1 MEIASERKTST
12 IKSINPFDNSLNR
25 EYMSFTEEEVDKR
38 LDRADEA
45 FRSWKSTTFS
55 ERAALIHRVASI
67 FRDRKEEMAK
77 LAAQEMG
84 KRLKEGIAEVEL
96 SADIFDYYADHAER
110 FLADAPLETPIG
122 KAFIS
127 YEPLG
132 VLLSVQ
138 PWNFPFYQV
147 TRSAAPNIMA
157 GNTIVLKHASIVPQ
171 CAALVEEIFL
181 EAGAPEGVYQNLF
194 LPGSEVTD
202 LVSDERI
209 KAVTLTGSEPAGASI
224 AAAAGKNIKKSTLEL
239 GGSDAFVVLD
249 DVDIEEAVQAAVYG
263 RMWNAGQVCTSAKRI
278 IVHEHIADEFLERVK
293 VLFPTLKVG
302 DPLDPETDVAPLSS
316 EKAAEN
322 VVAQVKRAV
331 KEGAKLELGGN
342 RLADSAGAFVEPTL
356 LTHIKKGNSAYSDE
370 IFGPV
375 FMFYVVKDD
384 QEAIALAND
393 TSYGLG
399 GSVFCADEERA
410 VRVARQIDTGMVYIN
425 HMTGIAP
432 ELPFGG
438 TKRSGYGREQS
449 AAGIFEF
456 VNPKLIR
463 ITKAEN
469 PY

>member
-1 MEIASERKTST
+1 MEITAEKKPST
-12 IKSINPFDNSLNR
+12 IKSINPFDNSLNKDFL
-25 EYMSFTEEEVDKR
+25 SFTDDEVDNR
-38 LDRADEA
+38 LDKADKA
-45 FRSWKSTTFS
+45 FRSWRHTSFS
-55 ERAALIHRVASI
+55 ERATLLHKMATI
-67 FRDRKEEMAK
+67 FRDRKEELAK
-77 LAAQEMG
+77 LATLEMG
-84 KRLKEGIAEVEL
+84 KRLKEAVAEIEL
-96 SADIFDYYADHAER
+96 SANIFDYYADNGEK
-110 FLADAPLETPIG
+110 FLADAPLETAIG

-157 GNTIVLKHASIVPQ
+157 GNTIVLKHASIVPL
-171 CAALVEEIFL
+171 CAAAVEEIFL
-181 EAGAPEGVYQNLF
+181 AAGAPEGVYQNLF
-194 LPGSEVTD
+194 LSGSEVSA
-202 LVSDERI
+202 LVSDDRI

-239 GGSDAFVVLD
+239 GGSDAFIVLD
-249 DVDIEEAVQAAVYG
+249 DVNIAETVKAAVYG

-293 VLFPTLKVG
+293 ALLPTLKVG
-302 DPLDPETDVAPLSS
+302 NPLDPETDVAPLSS
-316 EKAAEN
+316 EQAAED
-322 VVAQVKRAV
+322 VVAQVAQAV
-331 KEGAKLELGGN
+331 KEGAKLELGGK
-342 RLADSAGAFVEPTL
+342 RLAGAAGAFVEPTL
-356 LTHIKKGNSAYSDE
+356 LTHIKKGNSAYSEE

-393 TSYGLG
+393 TKYGLG
-399 GSVFCADEERA
+399 GSVFSADEERA
-410 VRVARQIDTGMVYIN
+410 VRIARQIDTGMVYIN

-449 AAGIFEF
+449 PAGIFEF

-463 ITKAEN
+463 ITKVDN